1 MQTPLNVGFLGAG
14 YISKWHADALA
25 RVKDTSLKSVC
36 DLSEAAAKG
45 LAGSLGVSDI
55 HTSLDEMLADDTLH
69 CVHVLTPPHA
79 HFETTK
85 KILEAGKH
93 AFVEKPLVLSSN
105 EADELTEVAGRN
117 GVQLGVNHNFLMLP
131 GYDRFK
137 RDLQNGTI
145 GRIDSFAA
153 NWRFPLA
160 PLRSGPFGLWMLREP
175 TNILFELGP
184 HLFAFAADLFD
195 DFEVTDVALRYPVE
209 IPGGLTHYQG
219 WRITGIAGE
228 SAVSL
233 DLSLIEGHDDRS
245 IEARGLGALAHF
257 NFAEDSYTLQ
267 KAAMQEIVIGPFASQ
282 TGAGM
287 QHFQTAVGN
296 AFRQVTSLNM
306 LAPYGLSITHACQ
319 SFYKSLQTRMPLDR
333 RLSAQLASS
342 TIRSIEAAVD
352 IAEPKLAPKKI
363 HAPIANTPKPTML
376 VIGGTGFIGRRLTH
390 ALADQGFGVRVLSR
404 GKGGGFE
411 RADSRVSVFTGSL
424 KSDDDLLAAMNGIDG
439 VFHLARAEEN
449 SWEGYLE
456 NDVAVTRRIG
466 EACLKAGVKRLVYTG
481 TIDSYDASQSDRP
494 INEQTPFD
502 HDLTERNLYARS
514 KAACED
520 ALTELATQQG
530 LPLVIARPGIVI
542 GKHGPL
548 QHWGI
553 AMWRGATACKLWGDG
568 RNILPFVDVD
578 DTADGLVKTMITDE
592 IEGRS
597 FNLIGDPMLSGLD
610 YFAEI
615 EKAYG
620 VKMRAKPTPIWTYFA
635 IDLVKHWAKRLL
647 AGRKGLTKPTFRD
660 WKSRAQF
667 SPYENKAAK
676 EALDWRPESDRSRFI
691 AQAIAGA
698 NLFGVAPLASIPNSE
713 VSSRTV
719 TREETS
725 SSHDVDMAKPVEQ
738 YEKAAR

>member
-1 MQTPLNVGFLGAG
+1 MTQTPIKVGFLGAG
-14 YISKWHADALA
+14 YISKWHGDALS
-25 RVKDTSLKSVC
+25 RVKGAELKSVC

-45 LAGSLGVSDI
+45 LAGSLGVSGV
-55 HTSLDEMLADDTLH
+55 HTSLDDMLTDASLN

-93 AFVEKPLVLSSN
+93 TFVEKPLVLSSS
-105 EADELTEVAGRN
+105 EADELTQIAAAN
-117 GVQLGVNHNFLMLP
+117 DVQLGVNHNFLMLP

-137 RDLQNGTI
+137 RDLQNGTV

-195 DFEVTDVALRYPVE
+195 DFKVKDVTLRYPVE
-209 IPGGLTHYQG
+209 IPGGITHYQG
-219 WRITGIAGE
+219 WRITGLAGE
-228 SAVSL
+228 TAVML

-245 IEARGLGALAHF
+245 MEARGLGALARF

-267 KAAMQEIVIGPFASQ
+267 KAAMQDIVIGPFASQ
-282 TGAGM
+282 SSAGM
-287 QHFQTAVGN
+287 QHLKTAMGN

-306 LAPYGLSITHACQ
+306 LAPYGLSITRACQ
-319 SFYKSLQTRMPLDR
+319 SFYNSLQTGNPLDR
-333 RLSAQLASS
+333 RLSPQLAASA
-342 TIRSIEAAVD
+342 IRSIESAVQAA
-352 IAEPKLAPKKI
+352 APKIKPRRTF
-363 HAPIANTPKPTML
+363 APVSNPPKPTML

-390 ALADQGFGVRVLSR
+390 ALANEGYGVRVLSR

-411 RADSRVSVFTGSL
+411 RADGRVSVFTGNL
-424 KSDDDLLAAMNGIDG
+424 KSDEDLLAAMDGIDG
-439 VFHLARAEEN
+439 VFHLARAEES

-466 EACLKAGVKRLVYTG
+466 EACLKADVKRLVYTG

-514 KAACED
+514 KAACE
-520 ALTELATQQG
+520 AVLTELATEKG

-542 GKHGPL
+542 GEHGPL

-568 RNILPFVDVD
+568 RNVLPFVGVN
-578 DTADGLVKTMITDE
+578 DTADGLVKTMTVKG

-620 VKMRAKPTPIWTYFA
+620 VKMRAKPTPIWTYYV
-635 IDLVKHWAKRLL
+635 IDVAKYWAKRLL

-660 WKSRAQF
+660 WKSRAQL
-667 SPYENKAAK
+667 SPYENAAAK
-676 EALDWRPESDRSRFI
+676 EALDWRPESDRNRFVEEM
-691 AQAIAGA
+691 IAGA
-698 NLFGVAPLASIPNSE
+698 NLFGVAPLTGEASAT
-713 VSSRTV
+713 VSASTLFSQ
-719 TREETS
+719 ETPS
-725 SSHDVDMAKPVEQ
+725 GHGADMAKPVEIV
-738 YEKAAR
+738 